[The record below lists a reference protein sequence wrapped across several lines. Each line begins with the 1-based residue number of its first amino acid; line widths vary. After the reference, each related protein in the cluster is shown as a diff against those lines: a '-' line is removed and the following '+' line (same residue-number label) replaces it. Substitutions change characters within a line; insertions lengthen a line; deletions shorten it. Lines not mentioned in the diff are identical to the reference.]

1 MSCTGGRPRAAAG
14 GGLCDAP
21 SCVLHGGRG
30 GCTEVERG
38 SHRGLRAV
46 SYTRE
51 EGHSSCVMHQRR
63 ELQAVSCTR
72 VEEGSRGGLLAL
84 PCTRGGLQAVSCT
97 GEWT

>member
-1 MSCTGGRPRAAAG
+1 M
-14 GGLCDAP
+14 
-21 SCVLHGGRG
+21 
-30 GCTEVERG
+30 ERG
-38 SHRGLRAV
+38 SPRGLQAV

-84 PCTRGGLQAVSCT
+84 PCTRGACRLCPAPGSGHEGGSELYPTWGRLLVPT
-97 GEWT
+97 DL